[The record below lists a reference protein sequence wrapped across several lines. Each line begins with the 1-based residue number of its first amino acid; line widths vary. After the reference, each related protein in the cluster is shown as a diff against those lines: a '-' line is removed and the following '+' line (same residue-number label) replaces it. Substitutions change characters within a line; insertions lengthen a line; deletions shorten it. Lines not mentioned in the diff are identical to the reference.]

1 MHNDPERLR
10 AAYET
15 AMQAL
20 SPLPRAV
27 FLLCRLDDLSYT
39 DIGKRLSIAPAV
51 VEECIALTLFS
62 FSVLW
67 RGRSPD
73 RSMPP
78 MIIEAEA
85 ALFQEYRADCA
96 RVIVATVHALPETS
110 NKAGGRQR
118 DRDIIPFLQ
127 RCILRIRN
135 WLMRSRWRNC
145 KPRTLRKAMTFDEW
159 LRNRTDS
166 ENRHHD
172 PCHSGTLV

>member
-1 MHNDPERLR
+1 MHNDQACLR

-27 FLLCRLDDLSYT
+27 FLLRRLDDLSYKE
-39 DIGKRLSIAPAV
+39 IGERLSIAPAV
-51 VEECIALTLFS
+51 VEECVALTLFC

-67 RGRSPD
+67 RGQAPA
-73 RSMPP
+73 RSMSP

-96 RVIVATVHALPETS
+96 RVIVATVHASPETS
-110 NKAGGRQR
+110 NEAGGKQR
-118 DRDIIPFLQ
+118 DRDIIPFPQ

-135 WLMRSRWRNC
+135 WLMRSRWRNW
-145 KPRTLRKAMTFDEW
+145 KPRTLHKAMTFDEW

-166 ENRHHD
+166 ENWHHD
-172 PCHSGTLV
+172 PCYSGTLV